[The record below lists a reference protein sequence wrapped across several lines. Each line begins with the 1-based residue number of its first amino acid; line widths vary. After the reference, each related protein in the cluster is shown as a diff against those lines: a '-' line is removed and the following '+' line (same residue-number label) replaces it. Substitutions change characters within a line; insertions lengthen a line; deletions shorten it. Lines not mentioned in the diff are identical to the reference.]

1 MPCEPKFATLNSE
14 TDFVLQL
21 KIRLF
26 IQKVLT
32 SSDIHVSLAK
42 QIFTVNEMSEL
53 NICEDILVGNKLC
66 SYHDKLG
73 RILSSLNNQE
83 SESDYSFHDATS
95 PHEYLNR
102 VQLRMLYTRCREKK
116 DSHHQRRSLKT
127 AMRKTIVMKDL
138 HWSNYTKIL
147 CRNIVEFH
155 NGTPVFQQ
163 SETNNGTPVFQQSE
177 TNEAYTS
184 NHPASENSQHK
195 ISETFTEDPQ
205 IFSTSETFTE
215 DPQIFS
221 TSGTGTNTT
230 FSDDI
235 LGKIFQPP
243 TPMSLKFGTEL
254 VLDINHQDVTV
265 EDNMQIVNKSPTPL
279 VDSDSCCDIV
289 EDKMLSSA
297 VIEHDYEPPTLDTD
311 HNWSQTSTSPD
322 TPRPSLTLSTP
333 KPWRFIQ
340 EVQDSNVSPTVIYD
354 NDMHSTNQLVFQ
366 QLDWNN
372 EEDPSVFQIQ

>member
-205 IFSTSETFTE
+205 IFSTS
-215 DPQIFS
+215 
-221 TSGTGTNTT
+221 GTGTNTT

-311 HNWSQTSTSPD
+311 HNWSQSSTSPD